1 MMMMMLMRTMA
12 MVGKISKLN
21 FGLFTRQLF
30 YGMQCNSIMFNY
42 VAMYVYAMMAMARV
56 GALFMCIGIL
66 VVLSCTLTC

>member
-1 MMMMMLMRTMA
+1 MMMMLMRTMRTMA

-56 GALFMCIGIL
+56 GALFIGIL

>member
-1 MMMMMLMRTMA
+1 MMMMLMRTMA

-42 VAMYVYAMMAMARV
+42 VAMYVGYAMMAMARV
-56 GALFMCIGIL
+56 GALFIGIL